1 MFSKRFWKRI
11 LKIEILYYPVM
22 SSLIRA
28 SVKPTVTP
36 KKISPKKTTSSVK
49 GPGLTP
55 VGRPNDYLS
64 VAERVNGRA
73 AMVGFTSA
81 LVDEMMT
88 GNSISTQF
96 HDNVGLSVAVASLA
110 FLGTAVNPKDE
121 GYIQGFWKPETELL
135 NGRLAMVGVASLLL
149 TESLHP
155 HVPLF

>member
-1 MFSKRFWKRI
+1 
-11 LKIEILYYPVM
+11 M

-55 VGRPNDYLS
+55 VGRPNNYLS

-81 LVDEMMT
+81 LVDEIMT

-96 HDNVGLSVAVASLA
+96 HDNIGLSVAVASLA

-121 GYIQGFWKPETELL
+121 GYIRGFWKPETELL
-135 NGRLAMVGVASLLL
+135 NGRLAMVGIASLLL

>member
-1 MFSKRFWKRI
+1 MPCVI
-11 LKIEILYYPVM
+11 L
-22 SSLIRA
+22 SST
-28 SVKPTVTP
+28 VKPTVTP
-36 KKISPKKTTSSVK
+36 KKISKNTVSSRSPPLKKIDRS
-49 GPGLTP
+49 
-55 VGRPNDYLS
+55 NDYLS

-73 AMVGFTSA
+73 AMIGFTSA
-81 LVDEMMT
+81 VIDEIMT

-121 GYIQGFWKPETELL
+121 GYVQGFWKPETELV
-135 NGRLAMVGVASLLL
+135 NGRLAMVGIASLLL

>member
-1 MFSKRFWKRI
+1 MPCVI
-11 LKIEILYYPVM
+11 L
-22 SSLIRA
+22 SS

-36 KKISPKKTTSSVK
+36 KKISKNTVSSRSPPLKKID
-49 GPGLTP
+49 
-55 VGRPNDYLS
+55 RPSDYLS

-73 AMVGFTSA
+73 AMIGFTSA
-81 LVDEMMT
+81 VIDEFMT

-121 GYIQGFWKPETELL
+121 GYVQGFWKPETELV
-135 NGRLAMVGVASLLL
+135 NGRLAMVGIASLLA

>member
-1 MFSKRFWKRI
+1 
-11 LKIEILYYPVM
+11 M

-28 SVKPTVTP
+28 SIKPTVTP

-81 LVDEMMT
+81 LVDEIMT

-96 HDNVGLSVAVASLA
+96 HDNIGLSVAVASLA

-121 GYIQGFWKPETELL
+121 GYIRGFWKPETELL
-135 NGRLAMVGVASLLL
+135 NGRLAMVGIASLLL